1 LLQLYRTIIPFSP
14 LYKNAIKTRKSA
26 SAVVH
31 ISPFGIR
38 SYIGFRAS
46 GGCLGVFFISIMTCT
61 NLCLNPP
68 RKMPMTQHVDLLWYI
83 ENGLGS
89 EEMSEHIT
97 VLVVEDEVHIRRVL
111 EYNLKLDGFEV
122 YLAEDGA
129 IGLKLAREKHP
140 DVILLDWLMPEMDG
154 LQVLKELRSDGNTAH
169 IPVFMLT
176 AKGMLNDVTQAI
188 EMGADDY
195 ITKPFNPIQL
205 GKTIKVK
212 LEKCAQ
218 VKKC

>member
-1 LLQLYRTIIPFSP
+1 
-14 LYKNAIKTRKSA
+14 
-26 SAVVH
+26 
-31 ISPFGIR
+31 
-38 SYIGFRAS
+38 
-46 GGCLGVFFISIMTCT
+46 
-61 NLCLNPP
+61 
-68 RKMPMTQHVDLLWYI
+68 
-83 ENGLGS
+83 
-89 EEMSEHIT
+89 MSEHIT
-97 VLVVEDEVHIRRVL
+97 VLVVEDKAHIRRVL

-154 LQVLKELRSDGNTAH
+154 LQVLKELRSDGSTAH

-176 AKGMLNDVTQAI
+176 AKGMLNDVTQAV

-205 GKTIKVK
+205 GKTIKGK